1 MKGIRRRALLG
12 LAVLLAALVPAA
24 WGAVPQDALSAKPA
38 GAIYSVFQVDD
49 LGNLVRSFLSSD
61 NIDLFA
67 PLMGEEE
74 LEGLRMAA
82 AIVSK
87 MSVKTT
93 ALLAGTDGNLTP
105 FFQAALSLPA
115 ELKNQLGLVESGK
128 AKPEDIVSLVLGDGA
143 LVFGPLLNVE
153 LQDGAQGPYFLLNG
167 QVALAARDGL
177 LLVGLSPNDLEASLK
192 ALVDPK
198 ERLSV
203 KRRHEARNFSLLHL
217 DFPTLIK
224 VAKDQKGREKADKKD
239 GKKIDEIDFDVLGAY
254 FKAPLEIEY
263 GIDREPGSLLFS
275 MGVNL
280 EEALSDAYLKR
291 FAKMEPVPGGELFLT
306 GGGRPL
312 FALSSKLS
320 VKGSDLD
327 VYPEIAKLWKD
338 GIKQLARYGI
348 TEPEVEDLLSGS
360 VSLVCGGSATVA
372 GAKVPGVY
380 LALTGRGGAAS
391 SIFKKVTENAE
402 FAATPPAAPVDVKDW
417 EMVLQIDSSLF
428 PFPIPILLGVKG
440 ETLFVGVQDAA
451 GLNIAPEISGS
462 LKALLE
468 KGSLSTSFF
477 DFEAVRAFLDGALSD
492 KSSLLYSL
500 AGELPQAI
508 RDSVKD
514 VLGAELSVPF
524 VGSWAPRMDE
534 AFVKFSLVD
543 VPAGKGLMAKIVK
556 ATAQYT
562 EYTAKTCES
571 APTSAAA
578 SSVISDMR
586 SLKAACIMLYADNV
600 DEDLTS
606 KINVDGVKL
615 LHKYLEHPN
624 KFPENGNP
632 ATLEVKNGE
641 WWISY
646 KVDDLDAIVRE
657 KLAARAAAVGLFKDN
672 SGTAPYEKSAA
683 SVFMRAR

>member
-49 LGNLVRSFLSSD
+49 LGNLARSILSSE

-67 PLMGEEE
+67 PLLDKGEV
-74 LEGLRMAA
+74 EGFRIVA

-87 MSVKTT
+87 MPVKTT
-93 ALLAGTDGNLTP
+93 ALLAGTDENLTP
-105 FFQAALSLPA
+105 FLQLALSLPA
-115 ELKNQLGLVESGK
+115 ELKPQLDLVASGK
-128 AKPEDIVSLVLGDGA
+128 AKPEDIVSLTLGDGA
-143 LVFGPLLNVE
+143 VAFGPLLNVE
-153 LQDGAQGPYFLLNG
+153 LQKGPQGPYFLLNS
-167 QVALAARDGL
+167 QAALAARDGL
-177 LLVGLSPNDLEASLK
+177 LLVGLSPADLEASLK
-192 ALVDPK
+192 ALADPK

-203 KRRHEARNFSLLHL
+203 KRRHESRNFSLLHL

-224 VAKDQKGREKADKKD
+224 MAGEQQAKEKADKKG
-239 GKKIDEIDFDVLGAY
+239 GKKIDEIDLDALKKY

-263 GIDREPGSLLFS
+263 GIDKDPGSVLFS
-275 MGVNL
+275 MGVNI
-280 EEALSDAYLKR
+280 EEALNSAYLER
-291 FAKMEPVPGGELFLT
+291 FAKMDPVPGGEIFLA

-320 VKGSDLD
+320 FKGSDLD
-327 VYPEIAKLWKD
+327 IYPEIAKLWKD
-338 GIKQLARYGI
+338 GIKQLAQYGI
-348 TEPEVEDLLSGS
+348 TESEVENLLSGS
-360 VSLVCGGSATVA
+360 VSLVCGGSAAVA
-372 GAKVPGVY
+372 GAKMPGAY
-380 LALTGRGGAAS
+380 LALTGREGAAS
-391 SIFKKVTENAE
+391 SIFKKVTESAK
-402 FAATPPAAPVDVKDW
+402 FAATLPTAPVDVKGW
-417 EMVLQIDSSLF
+417 EMVLQVDPSLF
-428 PFPIPILLGVKG
+428 PFPVPILFGVKG

-451 GLNIAPEISGS
+451 GLNTAPEISGT

-477 DFEAVRAFLDGALSD
+477 DFEAIRVFLDGALSD
-492 KSSLLYSL
+492 KSSPLYAL
-500 AGELPQAI
+500 AEELPRAI
-508 RDSVKD
+508 LDSVKD

-556 ATAQYT
+556 AAAQHK
-562 EYTAKTCES
+562 AKTSTPATAS
-571 APTSAAA
+571 ATA
-578 SSVISDMR
+578 SGVVSDMR
-586 SLKAACIMLYADNV
+586 SLKAACLLLYADNV

-606 KINVDGVKL
+606 KINKDGVKL
-615 LHKYLEHPN
+615 LHKYLDNPN

-632 ATLEVKNGE
+632 ATFEVKNGE

-646 KVDDLDAIVRE
+646 KVDDLDAMVRE
-657 KLAARAAAVGLFKDN
+657 KLAGRAAAVGLFKDN
-672 SGTAPYEKSAA
+672 SGSEPYEKSAA
-683 SVFMRAR
+683 SVFMRVR

>member
-49 LGNLVRSFLSSD
+49 LGNLARSILSSE

-67 PLMGEEE
+67 PLLDKGEV
-74 LEGLRMAA
+74 EGFRIVA

-87 MSVKTT
+87 MPVKTT
-93 ALLAGTDGNLTP
+93 ALLAGTDENLTP
-105 FFQAALSLPA
+105 FLQLALSLPA
-115 ELKNQLGLVESGK
+115 ELKPQLDLVASGK
-128 AKPEDIVSLVLGDGA
+128 AKPEDIVSLTLGDGA
-143 LVFGPLLNVE
+143 VAFGPLLNVE
-153 LQDGAQGPYFLLNG
+153 LQKGPQGPYFLLNS
-167 QVALAARDGL
+167 QAALAARDGL
-177 LLVGLSPNDLEASLK
+177 LLVGLSPADLEASLK
-192 ALVDPK
+192 ALADPK

-203 KRRHEARNFSLLHL
+203 KRRHESRNFSLLHL

-224 VAKDQKGREKADKKD
+224 MAGEQQAKEKADKKG
-239 GKKIDEIDFDVLGAY
+239 GKKIDEIDLDALKKY

-263 GIDREPGSLLFS
+263 GIDKDPGSVLFS
-275 MGVNL
+275 MGVNI
-280 EEALSDAYLKR
+280 EEALNSAYLER
-291 FAKMEPVPGGELFLT
+291 FAKMDPVPGGEIFLA

-320 VKGSDLD
+320 FKGSDLD
-327 VYPEIAKLWKD
+327 IYPEIAKLWKD
-338 GIKQLARYGI
+338 GIKQLAQYGI
-348 TEPEVEDLLSGS
+348 TESEVENLLSGS
-360 VSLVCGGSATVA
+360 VSLVCGGSAAVA
-372 GAKVPGVY
+372 GAKMPGAY
-380 LALTGRGGAAS
+380 LALTGREGAAS
-391 SIFKKVTENAE
+391 SIFKKVTESAK
-402 FAATPPAAPVDVKDW
+402 FAATLPTAPVDVKGW
-417 EMVLQIDSSLF
+417 EMVLQVDPSLF
-428 PFPIPILLGVKG
+428 PFPVPILFGVKG

-451 GLNIAPEISGS
+451 GLNTAPEISGT

-477 DFEAVRAFLDGALSD
+477 DFEAIRAFLDGALSD
-492 KSSLLYSL
+492 KSSPLYAL
-500 AGELPQAI
+500 AEELPRAI
-508 RDSVKD
+508 LDSVKD

-556 ATAQYT
+556 AAAQYK
-562 EYTAKTCES
+562 AKTSTPATAS
-571 APTSAAA
+571 ATA
-578 SSVISDMR
+578 SGVVSDMR
-586 SLKAACIMLYADNV
+586 SLKAACLLLYADNV

-606 KINVDGVKL
+606 KINKDGVKL
-615 LHKYLEHPN
+615 LHKYLDNPN

-632 ATLEVKNGE
+632 ATFEVKNGE

-646 KVDDLDAIVRE
+646 KVDDLDAMVRE
-657 KLAARAAAVGLFKDN
+657 KLAGRAAAVGLFKDN
-672 SGTAPYEKSAA
+672 SGSEPYEKSAA
-683 SVFMRAR
+683 SVFMRVR

>member
-49 LGNLVRSFLSSD
+49 LGNLVRSILSSD

-67 PLMGEEE
+67 PLLGKEEV
-74 LEGLRMAA
+74 EGLRMAA

-87 MSVKTT
+87 MPVKST
-93 ALLAGTDGNLTP
+93 ALLVGTDENLTP
-105 FFQAALSLPA
+105 FLQLALSLPT
-115 ELKNQLGLVESGK
+115 ELKPQLDLVASGK
-128 AKPEDIVSLVLGDGA
+128 AKPEDIVSLALGDGA
-143 LVFGPLLNVE
+143 VAFGPLLNVE
-153 LQDGAQGPYFLLNG
+153 LQKGPQGPYFLLNG
-167 QVALAARDGL
+167 QAALAARDGL
-177 LLVGLSPNDLEASLK
+177 LLVGLSPVDLEASLK
-192 ALVDPK
+192 ALADPK

-203 KRRHEARNFSLLHL
+203 KRRHEARNFSLMHL

-224 VAKDQKGREKADKKD
+224 MAKEQKAKGKADKKG
-239 GKKIDEIDFDVLGAY
+239 GKKIDEIDLDTLEAY

-263 GIDREPGSLLFS
+263 GIDKDPGSVLFS
-275 MGVNL
+275 MGVNIK
-280 EEALSDAYLKR
+280 EALDSAYLER
-291 FAKMEPVPGGELFLT
+291 FAKMEPVPGGEIFLT
-306 GGGRPL
+306 GSGRPL

-320 VKGSDLD
+320 FKGSELD
-327 VYPEIAKLWKD
+327 IYPEIAKLWKEE
-338 GIKQLARYGI
+338 IKQLAQYGI
-348 TEPEVEDLLSGS
+348 TEPEVENLLSGS
-360 VSLVCGGSATVA
+360 VSLVCGGNAAVA

-391 SIFKKVTENAE
+391 SIFKKVTENAK
-402 FAATPPAAPVDVKDW
+402 FAATLPTAPVDVKDW
-417 EMVLQIDSSLF
+417 EMVLQVDPSLF

-451 GLNIAPEISGS
+451 GLNIAPEISDS

-492 KSSLLYSL
+492 KSSPLYAL
-500 AGELPQAI
+500 AEELPREI
-508 RDSVKD
+508 LDSVKD

-543 VPAGKGLMAKIVK
+543 VPADKGLMAKIVK

-562 EYTAKTCES
+562 AKPGASATAS
-571 APTSAAA
+571 ATA
-578 SSVISDMR
+578 SGVVSDMR
-586 SLKAACIMLYADNV
+586 SLKAACIMLYAENV

-606 KINVDGVKL
+606 KINEEGVKL
-615 LHKYLEHPN
+615 LHKYLDHPD

-657 KLAARAAAVGLFKDN
+657 KLAARAATVGLFKDN
-672 SGTAPYEKSAA
+672 SGTVPYEKSAA
-683 SVFMRAR
+683 SVFMRVR